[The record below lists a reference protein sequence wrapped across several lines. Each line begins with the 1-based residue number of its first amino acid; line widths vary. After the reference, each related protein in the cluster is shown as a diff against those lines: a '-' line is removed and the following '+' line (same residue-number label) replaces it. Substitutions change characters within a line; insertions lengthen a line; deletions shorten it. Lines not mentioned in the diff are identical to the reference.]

1 MLPALRGPSGRFR
14 AMGAGWFSAGFIVM
28 VVIAGASLRGY
39 WKMREEVVDW
49 KPNLS
54 SESREEQRQ
63 SIKTSRRLS
72 YAGLAAVV
80 IIILFSTQAF
90 VESANQ

>member
-1 MLPALRGPSGRFR
+1 MLPAVLGFSGNFR
-14 AMGAGWFSAGFIVM
+14 AMGAEWFSAGFIVM

-54 SESREEQRQ
+54 SESREDQRQ
-63 SIKTSRRLS
+63 SIKTGRRLS

-80 IIILFSTQAF
+80 VIILFSTQAF
-90 VESANQ
+90 VDSANE